1 MNRIVKEFSIKSLVL
16 SINEKAI
23 NAKAINIMLISIL
36 GLMFS
41 GFAFSESYVEGK
53 HYRVLDKPGI
63 PTAPGKIEVRE
74 FFWYGCPHCFSL
86 EGKVA
91 NWKKSLASDVNFVA
105 SPAVAA
111 PNWQVLGA
119 AFFAAENLGIAEKSH
134 GAVFNAIHRDKKTL
148 STPDQVAE
156 FYTQFGVS
164 KQDFLNQMDAFS
176 VKTSL
181 RKSEA
186 LFRQYQL
193 TGVPAII
200 VNGKY
205 QPTGHSY
212 DEMLRVVD
220 YLIEKERSEMVSGA
234 TVK

>member
-1 MNRIVKEFSIKSLVL
+1 MNLIVKEFSIKSLVQ
-16 SINEKAI
+16 SINV
-23 NAKAINIMLISIL
+23 KAINIMVISIV

-41 GFAFSESYVEGK
+41 SLVFSESYVEGK
-53 HYRVLDKPGI
+53 HYLVLDKPGI

-86 EGKVA
+86 EAKVA
-91 NWKKSLASDVNFVA
+91 TWKKSLASDVHFVA

-134 GAVFNAIHRDKKTL
+134 TAVFNAIHRDRKIL
-148 STPDQVAE
+148 NTPDQVAD

-220 YLIEKERSEMVSGA
+220 YLIEKERSEMRSGSV
-234 TVK
+234 VK